1 MDIKAN
7 INYALEG
14 KFKVDIFDKQGKLIE
29 TTDWFNNF
37 ITASGL
43 LQIYRYN
50 FAECF
55 RYLSLGS
62 GTKSNYGNNPPSANT
77 TTGIDSGILKI
88 GTDLSIVDA
97 VTGWKGANG
106 VNGGVLSLSG
116 QYIGPWGYVDGG
128 ASTFEDTTG
137 PKFFRSWSIPY
148 YDGNISSTTN
158 PNGLTIQEFMVS
170 PGDGS
175 DQYGKYAFSRVKKTV
190 IIPPDTSAIVSY
202 QLGVRLSNTSL
213 QFFNSGTFNTG
224 SAETA
229 NELAQVGDWSRLSGY
244 YRQTYH
250 GLAWLDSFG
259 QTFIPKYG
267 NIMEPSFSG
276 LSNSRFYLSPDN
288 SQFDV
293 NVTGGLS
300 ASEVDAYSADGLL
313 KFIVEGDHNEDV
325 DASPG
330 VMYERSVQSTT
341 LQTDIPSTESLP
353 KNIRLKASD
362 NDAVTIFPLLHDYGG
377 QLDSNPDYTTLTP
390 YDSTNY
396 STATPGA
403 TSNGTGY
410 DSSRVAY
417 GNKFIESTKGYNL
430 PILTGLITGRTRK
443 LTRKYSF
450 LPAKSLGK
458 NTRFGSLVY
467 AYKTE
472 ADSDYYPMIDCLF
485 YDSSGQSLMAH
496 YREITGIYF
505 TNRGSGIV
513 EAYTYTV
520 PELDK
525 PFIHKTFQGPG
536 TVNLNQHPALGGNV

>member
-43 LQIYRYN
+43 SQIYRYN

-62 GTKSNYGNNPPSANT
+62 GLKSNYGNNPASANT

-148 YDGNISSTTN
+148 YDGNISSTTH

-175 DQYGKYAFSRVKKTV
+175 DQYG
-190 IIPPDTSAIVSY
+190 
-202 QLGVRLSNTSL
+202 
-213 QFFNSGTFNTG
+213 
-224 SAETA
+224 

-313 KFIVEGDHNEDV
+313 KFIVEGNHDENV
-325 DASPG
+325 GSAG
-330 VMYERSVQSTT
+330 AMNERSVQSTT
-341 LQTDIPSTESLP
+341 LQTDIPDTESLP
-353 KNIRLKASD
+353 RNIRLKASD
-362 NDAVTIFPLLHDYGG
+362 NDAVTIFPLLYNYAGVS
-377 QLDSNPDYTTLTP
+377 DSNPDYTTLSP

-450 LPAKSLGK
+450 LPSKSLGK

-472 ADSDYYPMIDCLF
+472 GATSDYYPMIDCLF

-536 TVNLNQHPALGGNV
+536 TGNLNEHPALGGNV